1 MNTWLFGAQTLQDVV
16 RKGSAGLKKIVSAFG
31 EEILLQSSGELDRA
45 RLGEIIFSD
54 PEKRRVLNRLLA
66 PYISRGIVWEVVK
79 LWLRGCEVVVLDIPL
94 LFETK
99 MNRWTNPVIV
109 VWIDGETQR
118 RRLMERDGISWEQAR
133 NRIDSQMS
141 LEWKKA
147 NADVVI
153 DNSGSMEDTKLKV
166 GEVVQEITRPL
177 TWKEAGMSRNGCL
190 IWVLGSGIIA
200 FLAYS
205 IAPFASKS
213 RK

>member
-1 MNTWLFGAQTLQDVV
+1 MV

-31 EEILLQSSGELDRA
+31 EEILLQRSGELDRA

-54 PEKRRVLNRLLA
+54 PERRRVLNRLLA
-66 PYISRGIVWEVVK
+66 PYITRGIIWEVLK

-99 MNRWTNPVIV
+99 MNIWTNPVIV
-109 VWIDGETQR
+109 VWIDGETQL
-118 RRLMERDGISWEQAR
+118 RRLMERDGISEEQAR
-133 NRIDSQMS
+133 DRIDSQMS
-141 LEWKKA
+141 LEWKRT

-153 DNSGSMEDTKLKV
+153 DNSGSLEDTRLRV
-166 GEVVQEITRPL
+166 EEVLLQDITMPL
-177 TWKEAGMSRNGCL
+177 TWKEFGISRNGCF
-190 IWVLGSGIIA
+190 VSVFGSGFIA

-205 IAPFASKS
+205 IISMA